1 MIRVVLIED
10 DEIVRQDLKVL
21 LAQARGIDVIGE
33 ATSGQEGLALV
44 KDKHPDVV
52 VLDFRLPDSDGL
64 VLIQKFVR
72 FDPDIK
78 ILVLTAMVNEHL
90 AQRLLAAG
98 AHGFLTKTH
107 SITELESALR
117 RIHSGQRYLSP
128 DMAQQLALQRVT
140 PQQSNPFAVLSKREM
155 QIVLLLAQGLKPIA
169 IAKQLFLSPK
179 TVNSYRYRLYDKL
192 KVNTDVALINLAIQ
206 HGLVEVDKA
215 M

>member
-1 MIRVVLIED
+1 M
-10 DEIVRQDLKVL
+10 
-21 LAQARGIDVIGE
+21 
-33 ATSGQEGLALV
+33 
-44 KDKHPDVV
+44 
-52 VLDFRLPDSDGL
+52 
-64 VLIQKFVR
+64 R

-107 SITELESALR
+107 SIAELESALR

-140 PQQSNPFAVLSKREM
+140 PRESNPFDILSKREV
-155 QIVLLLAQGLKPIA
+155 QIVLLLAQGLKPTA

-179 TVNSYRYRLYDKL
+179 TVNSYRYRVYEKL
-192 KVNTDVALINLAIQ
+192 HVNTDVALINLAIQ

-215 M
+215 T